1 MGNIMSSDCLN
12 LKDYLSADD
21 YAKLI
26 GEDYTVVRTSG
37 EEQTGFHIPDEEH
50 GCQKSGTGFC
60 PAAHATRISP
70 SAEPKFFLTTE
81 RILCPK
87 GCAEDHDH
95 NDHVC
100 GWRVCSPKRRTFW
113 PSRMTGNEDEKQAW
127 FKWLDEV
134 IAPIPFPTAESREK
148 ERVDREYEAKQK
160 EKAIQLAQY
169 EVTEAAMR
177 NMLKVEA
184 EKVKAKTGCQCASVL
199 DCKPCV
205 YGAQGRPLDS

>member
-1 MGNIMSSDCLN
+1 MGQLHSSDCLDM
-12 LKDYLSADD
+12 KDYLSADD
-21 YAKLI
+21 YAKLV

-37 EEQTGFHIPDEEH
+37 EEQTGFRIPSEPHE
-50 GCQKSGTGFC
+50 CPKNNTYFC
-60 PAAHATRISP
+60 PAAHATRITP
-70 SAEPKFFLTTE
+70 SNEPKFFMTTDT
-81 RILCPK
+81 IICPK
-87 GCAEDHDH
+87 DCIENHKH

-100 GWRVCSPKRRTFW
+100 GWRVCTPKRRTFW
-113 PSRMTGNEDEKQAW
+113 PSRLTVEEREAW

-134 IAPIPFPTAESREK
+134 IAPLPFPTAESREK
-148 ERVDREYEAKQK
+148 ERVDRQYEAEQK

-169 EVTEAAMR
+169 ERGEAAMR

>member
-1 MGNIMSSDCLN
+1 MGQLHSSDCLN
-12 LKDYLSADD
+12 MKNHLSADD
-21 YAKLI
+21 YAKLV

-37 EEQTGFHIPDEEH
+37 EEQTGFRIPTEEH
-50 GCQKSGTGFC
+50 GCHKGSTTFC
-60 PAAHATRISP
+60 PAAHVSRMSP
-70 SAEPKFFLTTE
+70 SREPKFFLTTE
-81 RILCPK
+81 KIRCPK
-87 GCAEDHDH
+87 DCAEDHDH

-113 PSRMTGNEDEKQAW
+113 PSRLSGDEKEAW

-134 IAPIPFPTAESREK
+134 LAPLPFPTRESQEK
-148 ERVDREYEAKQK
+148 EREAEKQKEAEK
-160 EKAIQLAQY
+160 EKAIELAQY
-169 EVTEAAMR
+169 ERGEAILT

-184 EKVKAKTGCQCASVL
+184 EKVKARTGCQCQSVM